1 MTDNYN
7 GQLCKTFHPRKHEA
21 LRKHSLRLSAGACA
35 ARSPVPQLLW
45 ISPATKTGCRALWHG
60 QDSAQ
65 QGRASPWSTYTASQ
79 AGFTARNMLRAAG
92 AELYSPI
99 QAGYLKTEQR
109 HTRLLGVARS
119 TSQDEPQTHFSG
131 WSKQIFPTGSRTA
144 QANNLG
150 LLKKLKAMLIVSS
163 KALEEV
169 IPRRNHFHCNC
180 TFNLSLG
187 SYAIP
192 TWRRYSR
199 IITIYNND

>member
-1 MTDNYN
+1 MARKEDRIRLIFFFFFLVSHFAASTLSSNSIHNLQAFRLWTFKTTTYLHAWFLGFFFGSSLGVTDNYN

-131 WSKQIFPTGSRTA
+131 
-144 QANNLG
+144 
-150 LLKKLKAMLIVSS
+150 
-163 KALEEV
+163 
-169 IPRRNHFHCNC
+169 
-180 TFNLSLG
+180 
-187 SYAIP
+187 
-192 TWRRYSR
+192 
-199 IITIYNND
+199 